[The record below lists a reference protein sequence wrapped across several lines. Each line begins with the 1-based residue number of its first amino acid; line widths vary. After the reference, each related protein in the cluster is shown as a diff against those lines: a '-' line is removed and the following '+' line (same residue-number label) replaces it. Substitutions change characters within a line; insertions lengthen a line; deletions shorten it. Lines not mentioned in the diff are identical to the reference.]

1 VNSVIEHYTNKEDG
15 IITEA
20 EQQLESIL
28 QLKNKPKVEE
38 VTPQAAP
45 IEEIEIDESL
55 EEELIEEPQIEI
67 QPETEN

>member
-1 VNSVIEHYTNKEDG
+1 
-15 IITEA
+15 
-20 EQQLESIL
+20 
-28 QLKNKPKVEE
+28 LKNKPKVEE
-38 VTPQAAP
+38 VSPQAAP